1 MFYPK
6 FISHKLFVLC
16 SDVHAP
22 FSSFLGILTLEGLP
36 SANTANSWNRSVT
49 SDSESPLIS
58 LRVANYK
65 EKGESLKSIKT
76 TIQLANI
83 NITFSWERANCPYLS
98 RAPGRLGL
106 LGKNWLPPPPPE
118 ADPLPSPS
126 SRMLPALPCA
136 LPPSRWWWFRRRLL
150 QNEASAIW
158 NSLPSSLP
166 LFLLFSPRY
175 AHSTF
180 ASPPLGVNGGSSDGG
195 SNGNEERRCS

>member
-1 MFYPK
+1 MPK
-6 FISHKLFVLC
+6 
-16 SDVHAP
+16 P
-22 FSSFLGILTLEGLP
+22 FSSFPGILTLEGLP

-58 LRVANYK
+58 LRVANFK
-65 EKGESLKSIKT
+65 EKGVSLKSIKT
-76 TIQLANI
+76 AIQLANI

-136 LPPSRWWWFRRRLL
+136 RPPSRWWWFCRLLLL

-158 NSLPSSLP
+158 NSLPLSLS
-166 LFLLFSPRY
+166 LI
-175 AHSTF
+175 F
-180 ASPPLGVNGGSSDGG
+180 ATLCSLNFRLAVAPGVNGGSSDGG
-195 SNGNEERRCS
+195 SDGNGNEERRRCS